1 MKQIQIGGL
10 VSFTTID
17 FPGKLAAVLFLCGC
31 PFKCAYCS
39 NPHLIPVMEG
49 EYDPDKVF
57 EWIQNRV
64 GKLEGIV
71 FSGGEALMQ
80 ADATIDYMR
89 RVRDLGFAIG
99 LHTNG
104 FYPDLLKKVSDIVDW
119 VGLDFKATRN
129 RYEDLTGVGAIAYDR
144 MIESLNY
151 WVSTGRGLEVRT
163 TCDPQFVTKED
174 LLEIAQIASDAGVKN
189 FAVQKYTPYHECECE
204 KCGCGEHENHGMPH
218 AKTTDAD
225 RAQFFNDSELKE
237 KINSL
242 FEKVT
247 WRDQ

>member
-31 PFKCAYCS
+31 PFRCAYCS
-39 NPHLIPVMEG
+39 NPHLIPLGEG
-49 EYDPDKVF
+49 QYDPDKVF
-57 EWIQNRV
+57 DWIKNRV
-64 GKLEGIV
+64 GKLEGVV

-104 FYPDLLKKVSDIVDW
+104 FYPEALKKVSDIVDW
-119 VGLDFKATRN
+119 VGMDFKATRA
-129 RYEDLTGVGAIAYDR
+129 RYKDLTGLDVAYDR
-144 MIESLNY
+144 LIESLQY

-163 TCDPQFVTKED
+163 TCDPKFVSKED
-174 LLEIAQIASDAGVKN
+174 LLEIAQIASNMGVKN
-189 FAVQKYTPYHECECE
+189 FAVQKYTPYHECDCD
-204 KCGCGEHENHGMPH
+204 KCGCHDESHDGIPHEQ
-218 AKTTDAD
+218 TTDAE
-225 RAQFFNDSELKE
+225 RNQFFVDAELKQ

-242 FEKVT
+242 FENVT

>member
-17 FPGKLAAVLFLCGC
+17 FPGKLAAVLFLKGC
-31 PFKCAYCS
+31 PLNCAYCS
-39 NPHLIPVMEG
+39 NSHLIAVEEG

-57 EWIQNRV
+57 DWLRARV

-80 ADATIDYMR
+80 ADATIEYMKH
-89 RVRDLGFAIG
+89 VKELGFAIG

-119 VGLDFKATRN
+119 VGLDFKATKRK
-129 RYEDLTGVGAIAYDR
+129 YHELTGLDIAYDR
-144 MIESLNY
+144 LIESLKY

-163 TCDPQFVTKED
+163 TCDPRFISKDD
-174 LLEIAQIASDAGVKN
+174 LLEIAKISSDMGVKN
-189 FAVQKYTPYHECECE
+189 FAVQKYTPYHETA
-204 KCGCGEHENHGMPH
+204 GME
-218 AKTTDAD
+218 TTAD
-225 RAQFFNDSELKE
+225 MREQFFNDDELKRNLE
-237 KINSL
+237 SL
-242 FEKVT
+242 FESVV
-247 WRDQ
+247 WRNS